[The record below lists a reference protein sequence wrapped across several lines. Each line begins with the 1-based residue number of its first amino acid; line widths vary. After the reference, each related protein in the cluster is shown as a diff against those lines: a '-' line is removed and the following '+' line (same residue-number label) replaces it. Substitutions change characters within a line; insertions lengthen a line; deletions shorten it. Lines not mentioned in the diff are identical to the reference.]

1 MNKKIIFLILALIFS
16 ISLFLRLYH
25 IDLLSLYAD
34 ETNGNYWMSNQ
45 ITRPFTNISSL
56 LSRVFYATFTS
67 AWFLGLTPL
76 SIRLNS
82 AVFSSLIV
90 VAIFMMI
97 KDLSKS
103 KNSLTVALLAS
114 FLIVV
119 SPWSYMIGRIGHTQ
133 IPIIILL
140 SLIHLNLFFKAN
152 NTRGYLL
159 SIIPLGLAFFYYQSM
174 IVVGGAATVLA
185 IVYSY
190 HSLEKKYRLT
200 GLTVFF
206 AALVVL
212 VYLVN
217 IQYNFFSLASR
228 GLDLA
233 IWRDVNTPWEI
244 DKFRGLSWNSAPSI
258 FSFSLPPEQLANK
271 LFLNRVTANL
281 SIFTKNYLSFFS
293 PDWLFLKG
301 DAILR
306 HSTGMVGAFYPLLLP
321 FMIYGAF
328 KFFQTADKK
337 ARTAFLVWILVS
349 PIPAALTKDGAGYL
363 LRTVTML
370 PFLTY
375 FCALGIVESFN
386 LIHKKLKPFYFAF
399 LSLIFIYS
407 AWSFFYGYLHVYP
420 ALSARAYEYG
430 FKELSN
436 FQVNHQNAPILVVW
450 DGYYHNGDFRFWQ
463 RTPFD
468 QYEAFKLKQIVI
480 GESTFWQTFP
490 NLYFSSPKSVDDYNK
505 FIKQYKPSFIILPD
519 RYFVKYPLEI
529 EDFLDLVDKIKYPDQ
544 TIAFQIFT
552 PHEKKE

>member
-1 MNKKIIFLILALIFS
+1 MISRIGYSNIPLIVNLILFH
-16 ISLFLRLYH
+16 LY
-25 IDLLSLYAD
+25 
-34 ETNGNYWMSNQ
+34 
-45 ITRPFTNISSL
+45 F
-56 LSRVFYATFTS
+56 
-67 AWFLGLTPL
+67 FLGART
-76 SIRLNS
+76 I
-82 AVFSSLIV
+82 
-90 VAIFMMI
+90 
-97 KDLSKS
+97 
-103 KNSLTVALLAS
+103 
-114 FLIVV
+114 
-119 SPWSYMIGRIGHTQ
+119 
-133 IPIIILL
+133 
-140 SLIHLNLFFKAN
+140 
-152 NTRGYLL
+152 RGYLTSL
-159 SIIPLGLAFFYYQSM
+159 LFLLLALPYYQSM
-174 IVVGGAATVLA
+174 VIMVPIFCLYVLLAMLRIASRKERRIILGVGLILAVLIA
-185 IVYSY
+185 NPIARRF
-190 HSLEKKYRLT
+190 RLSSIS
-200 GLTVFF
+200 G
-206 AALVVL
+206 
-212 VYLVN
+212 
-217 IQYNFFSLASR
+217 R

-490 NLYFSSPKSVDDYNK
+490 NLYFSSPKSADDLRMFLKKNPVMYVV
-505 FIKQYKPSFIILPD
+505 LPD
-519 RYFVKYPLEI
+519 RYFVKYPEEI
-529 EDFLDLVDKIKYPDQ
+529 SLILSVEPVEQIRYPDQ
-544 TIAFQIFT
+544 TTALTIFT
-552 PHEKKE
+552 VK